1 MVYVSEDETTYD
13 KEMLLIIFVKSY
25 KDRIC
30 VCVCVVFIAFFLTA

>member
-1 MVYVSEDETTYD
+1 MVYVYEDETTYD

-30 VCVCVVFIAFFLTA
+30 VCVCVCVLFL